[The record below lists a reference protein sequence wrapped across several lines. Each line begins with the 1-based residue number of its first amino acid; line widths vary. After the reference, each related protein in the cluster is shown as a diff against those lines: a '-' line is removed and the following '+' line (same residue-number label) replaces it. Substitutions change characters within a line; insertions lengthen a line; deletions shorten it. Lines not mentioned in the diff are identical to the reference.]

1 MTTQELMQKE
11 KADVVRRESESVQR
25 YQPPVD
31 ILESHDELLLIF
43 DMPGVS
49 GDHVDVTVEKG
60 TLTVMGQA
68 DKEDDGA
75 PVYRETYIGDYRR
88 QFSLSDD
95 VDTDHITA
103 DMKAGVLTIR
113 IPKAVEAKPRKIEI
127 QWA

>member
-1 MTTQELMQKE
+1 MTTQELQRKE
-11 KADVVRRESESVQR
+11 QADVTRRKPATDY
-25 YQPPVD
+25 YQPSVD
-31 ILESHDELLLIF
+31 ILEDQDELIMMF

-60 TLTVMGQA
+60 TLTVTGQA
-68 DKEDDGA
+68 DPEETGTCA
-75 PVYRETYIGDYRR
+75 YRETHIGNYRR

-103 DMKAGVLTIR
+103 EVKAGILTIR

-127 QWA
+127 QYA

>member
-1 MTTQELMQKE
+1 MTTQELQRRE
-11 KADVVRRESESVQR
+11 QADVTRREQANENV
-25 YQPPVD
+25 YQPSVD
-31 ILESHDELLLIF
+31 ILEDQDELVMMF

-60 TLTVMGQA
+60 TLTVTGQA
-68 DKEDDGA
+68 DPEEDGTCA
-75 PVYRETYIGDYRR
+75 YRETHIGNYRR

-103 DMKAGVLTIR
+103 EVKAGILTIR

-127 QWA
+127 QYA